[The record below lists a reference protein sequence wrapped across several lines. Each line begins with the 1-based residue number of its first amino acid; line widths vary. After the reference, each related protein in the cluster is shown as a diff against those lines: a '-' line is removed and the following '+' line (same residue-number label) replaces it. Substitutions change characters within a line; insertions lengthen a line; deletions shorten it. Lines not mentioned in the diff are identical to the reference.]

1 MNFLFFSTESEA
13 PAGYFLINIL
23 NPLQKEFNKNH
34 FASDYT
40 NLLDNISII
49 PICISE
55 NLKQNGGYRERRYIT
70 LKKRYADVR
79 LYLNYLEFLSSNEEK
94 KKEICMQIIVESI
107 NIISKKVLDLNKEK
121 LLNDIKTILFKI

>member
-23 NPLQKEFNKNH
+23 NSLQKEFNKNH
-34 FASDYT
+34 FAKDYT
-40 NLLDNISII
+40 SLLDNISII
-49 PICISE
+49 PICISDK
-55 NLKQNGGYRERRYIT
+55 LKQNGGYRERRYIT
-70 LKKRYADVR
+70 LKKRYADIR

-94 KKEICMQIIVESI
+94 RREMCMKIIDESI

-121 LLNDIKTILFKI
+121 LLNDIKTILFKL